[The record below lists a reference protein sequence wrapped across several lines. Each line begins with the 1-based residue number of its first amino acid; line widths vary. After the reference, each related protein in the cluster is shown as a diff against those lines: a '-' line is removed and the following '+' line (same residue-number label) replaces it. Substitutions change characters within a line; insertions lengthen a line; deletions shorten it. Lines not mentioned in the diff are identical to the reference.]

1 MTVTPQADV
10 SVRSLA
16 SGASPPR
23 PRSHIPGEVGVWI
36 LILGDMV
43 VFAWFFIVFMHQ
55 RAQHREAFNAAH
67 KSLNL
72 TFGGLNTMLLLTGS
86 WFVVMAIHALRA
98 DNRRIGKRFIAIA
111 IGCGVGFVIDKFLE
125 YHDRIISGHPHD
137 QADFFMY
144 YFVLTGIHLVHLLIG
159 LAVLALMLRVAGK
172 PVLGPRQF
180 RTLESGASFWHL
192 VDLLWLVLFALFYLV
207 SG

>member
-1 MTVTPQADV
+1 MAP
-10 SVRSLA
+10 
-16 SGASPPR
+16 GASAPR
-23 PRSHIPGEVGVWI
+23 TRGHVPGEVGVWI
-36 LILGDMV
+36 FILGDMV

-55 RAQHREAFNAAH
+55 RAQHAEAFDAAH
-67 KSLNL
+67 KSMNL

-86 WFVVMAIHALRA
+86 WSVVMAVHALRT
-98 DNRRIGKRFIAIA
+98 DGRRSGKRLIGIA
-111 IGCGVGFVIDKFLE
+111 IGCGIGFVINKLLE
-125 YHDRIISGHPHD
+125 YHEKIVTGHPHE

-159 LAVLALMLRVAGK
+159 LAVLTLMWRVASK
-172 PVLGPRQF
+172 PVLGARQF

>member
-1 MTVTPQADV
+1 M
-10 SVRSLA
+10 L
-16 SGASPPR
+16 
-23 PRSHIPGEVGVWI
+23 
-36 LILGDMV
+36 

-55 RAQHREAFNAAH
+55 RARHAEAFNAAH

-72 TFGGLNTMLLLTGS
+72 TFGVLNTMLLLTGS
-86 WFVVMAIHALRA
+86 WFVVMAVHALRV
-98 DNRRIGKRFIAIA
+98 NNQRLGKGLIKIAIA
-111 IGCGVGFVIDKFLE
+111 CGLGFVVNKVLE
-125 YHDRIISGHPHD
+125 YHDRIAAGHPHE

-159 LAVLALMLRVAGK
+159 LAVLTLMLRVAGK

>member
-1 MTVTPQADV
+1 VTATSPASISHP
-10 SVRSLA
+10 SVA
-16 SGASPPR
+16 PGAPPPR
-23 PRSHIPGEVGVWI
+23 ARAHIPGEVGVWI
-36 LILGDMV
+36 FILGDMV

-55 RAQHREAFNAAH
+55 RARHVEAFNAAH

-86 WFVVMAIHALRA
+86 WFVVMAMHALRV
-98 DNRRIGKRFIAIA
+98 NNQRTGQWFIRIAIV
-111 IGCGVGFVIDKFLE
+111 CGLGFVVNKFLE
-125 YHDRIISGHPHD
+125 YHDKIVVGHPHE

-159 LAVLALMLRVAGK
+159 LAVLTLMLRVAGK

>member
-1 MTVTPQADV
+1 MTATHPPSV
-10 SVRSLA
+10 SHPSVA
-16 SGASPPR
+16 PGASASR
-23 PRSHIPGEVGVWI
+23 ARHHVPGEVGVWI

-55 RAQHREAFNAAH
+55 RARHAEVFDAAH
-67 KSLNL
+67 RSLNL

-86 WFVVMAIHALRA
+86 WFVVMAVHALRA
-98 DNRRIGKRFIAIA
+98 NSQRLGKGFIRIA
-111 IGCGVGFVIDKFLE
+111 IGCGLGFVVNKFLE
-125 YHDRIISGHPHD
+125 YHDKIAAGHPHE

-159 LAVLALMLRVAGK
+159 LAVLTLMLRVASK
-172 PVLGPRQF
+172 PLLGPRQF
-180 RTLESGASFWHL
+180 QTLESGASFWHL